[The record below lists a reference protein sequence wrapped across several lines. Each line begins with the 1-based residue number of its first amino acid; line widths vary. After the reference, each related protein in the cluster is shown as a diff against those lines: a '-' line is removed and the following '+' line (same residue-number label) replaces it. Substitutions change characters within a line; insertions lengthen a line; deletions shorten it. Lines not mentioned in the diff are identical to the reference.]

1 MKISEIISR
10 INYCSVSGNT
20 DIEVFD
26 VCIDNRI
33 CKAGDAFVCIKGFT
47 RDAHEFAES
56 AISMGASALFVQD
69 EQRYRELCERAETD
83 KGFCVVLVKDSRKLL
98 PELSDVVFGHPS
110 AELNLIGVTGTK
122 GKTTTTYM
130 IKNIY
135 DKMGVKTGLIGTI
148 CNMIGEEIIK
158 TERTTPEANVT
169 QKLLRRM
176 VDSDVKTCVM
186 EASSQGLNLNR
197 VGGCEYNIGIF
208 TNLSPD
214 HIGPNEHK
222 DMDDY
227 AAAKAK
233 LFGMCRKGLI
243 NIDSP
248 YSDVMIKNSSCDVYT
263 YGIEKEC
270 DFRAVNIELG
280 SSYVE
285 YDICGKCPAKHVKVS
300 IPGKFSVYNSL
311 AAIACCYLDGGDLDK
326 IVEAVGDVV
335 VSGKAENVP
344 TGRDFAVIID
354 YAHNPDSFINI
365 LTTVKSFAKRTVF
378 LFGCGGD
385 RNRPRSLMGKTAG
398 EYADFTI
405 ITSDNP
411 RSEEP
416 ESIIKDIEVGIKETG
431 AEYVCITDRAEAIRY
446 AILNARPGDVIVLA
460 GKGHETYQI
469 FKDKTVHFDERE
481 VVAQVL
487 AEIGG

>member
-1 MKISEIISR
+1 MRVSEIIGKIKYS
-10 INYCSVSGNT
+10 SVCGDT
-20 DIEVFD
+20 DVEVFD

-33 CKAGDAFVCIKGFT
+33 CKPGDAFVCIKGFV
-47 RDAHEFAES
+47 RDAHEFADS
-56 AISMGASALFVQD
+56 AVSTGAAALFVQD
-69 EQRYRELCERAETD
+69 EGKFRELCERAENE
-83 KGFCVVLVKDSRKLL
+83 GFCVILVDDTRKLL
-98 PELSDVVFGHPS
+98 PLLSDVVFRHPS
-110 AELNLIGVTGTK
+110 GDLNLIGVTGTK

-130 IKNIY
+130 IKAIY
-135 DKMGVKTGLIGTI
+135 DKVGIKTGLIGTI
-148 CNMIGEEIIK
+148 CNMIGDEIIA

-169 QKLLRRM
+169 QKLLREM
-176 VDSDVKTCVM
+176 VDKDVEVCIM

-197 VGGCEYNIGIF
+197 VGGCEYNTGIF

-227 AAAKAK
+227 ANAKSK
-233 LFGMCRKGLI
+233 LFAICKKGLI
-243 NIDSP
+243 NVDSP
-248 YSDVMIKNSSCDVYT
+248 YSDVMIKNATCEVFT
-263 YGIEKEC
+263 YGIDNEC
-270 DFRAVNIELG
+270 DFRAVNVKLYND
-280 SSYVE
+280 SVE
-285 YDICGKCPAKHVKVS
+285 YDVCGKCPTMHIKVS

-311 AAIACCYLDGGDLDK
+311 VAVACAYLDGIDQDE
-326 IVEAVGDVV
+326 IAEAMKNVV

-344 TGRDFAVIID
+344 TGRDFSVIID

-365 LTTVKSFAKRTVF
+365 LTTVKAFAKRTVF

-385 RNRPRSLMGKTAG
+385 RNRPRALMGKTAG

-411 RSEEP
+411 RSDDP
-416 ESIIKDIEVGIKETG
+416 DSIIKDIEVGIKETG
-431 AEYVCITDRAEAIRY
+431 AEDVCITDRAEDIRY
-446 AILNARPGDVIVLA
+446 AVLNAKPGDVIVLA

-481 VVAQVL
+481 VVAEAL
-487 AEIGG
+487 SELGG

>member
-1 MKISEIISR
+1 MKVREIIGKIKYS
-10 INYCSVSGNT
+10 SVCGDT
-20 DIEVFD
+20 DVEVFD

-33 CKAGDAFVCIKGFT
+33 CKVGDAFVCIKGFV

-56 AISMGASALFVQD
+56 AIDMGASAVFVQD
-69 EQRYRELCERAETD
+69 EGKYRELCERAENES
-83 KGFCVVLVKDSRKLL
+83 FCVILVEDTRKLL
-98 PELSDVVFGHPS
+98 PLLSDVVFRHPS
-110 AELNLIGVTGTK
+110 GDLSLIGVTGTK

-130 IKNIY
+130 IKAIY
-135 DKMGVKTGLIGTI
+135 DKAGVKTGLIGTI
-148 CNMIGEEIIK
+148 CNMIGDEVIK

-169 QKLLRRM
+169 QKLLREM
-176 VDSDVKTCVM
+176 ADKDVKVCIM

-227 AAAKAK
+227 ANAKSK
-233 LFGMCRKGLI
+233 LFTMCKKGLI
-243 NIDSP
+243 NVDSP
-248 YSDVMIKNSSCDVYT
+248 YSDVMIKNASCEVFT
-263 YGIEKEC
+263 YGIDNEC
-270 DFRAVNIELG
+270 DFRAVNVVLG
-280 SSYVE
+280 NDFVE
-285 YDICGKCPAKHVKVS
+285 YDICGKCPTTHIKVS
-300 IPGKFSVYNSL
+300 IPGRFSVYNSL
-311 AAIACCYLDGGDLDK
+311 AAVACCWLDGGDLVK
-326 IVEAVGDVV
+326 IAEAMENVV

-344 TGRDFAVIID
+344 TGRDFSVIID

-365 LTTVKSFAKRTVF
+365 LTTVKAFAKRTVF

-385 RNRPRSLMGKTAG
+385 RNRPRALMGKTAG

-411 RSEEP
+411 RSEDP
-416 ESIIKDIEVGIKETG
+416 DAIIRDIEAGIKETD

-446 AILNARPGDVIVLA
+446 AVLNAKPGDVIVLA

-469 FKDKTVHFDERE
+469 FKDRTIHFDERE
-481 VVAQVL
+481 VVAAAL
-487 AEIGG
+487 AELGG

>member
-1 MKISEIISR
+1 
-10 INYCSVSGNT
+10 
-20 DIEVFD
+20 
-26 VCIDNRI
+26 
-33 CKAGDAFVCIKGFT
+33 
-47 RDAHEFAES
+47 
-56 AISMGASALFVQD
+56 
-69 EQRYRELCERAETD
+69 
-83 KGFCVVLVKDSRKLL
+83 
-98 PELSDVVFGHPS
+98 
-110 AELNLIGVTGTK
+110 
-122 GKTTTTYM
+122 
-130 IKNIY
+130 
-135 DKMGVKTGLIGTI
+135 
-148 CNMIGEEIIK
+148 MIGDEVIK

-169 QKLLRRM
+169 QKLLREM
-176 VDSDVKTCVM
+176 ADKDVKVCIM

-227 AAAKAK
+227 ANAKSK
-233 LFGMCRKGLI
+233 LFSMCKKGLI

-248 YSDVMIKNSSCDVYT
+248 YSDVMIKNATCEVFT

-270 DFRAVNIELG
+270 DFRAVNVVLG
-280 SSYVE
+280 NDFVE
-285 YDICGKCPAKHVKVS
+285 YDICGKCPMTHIKVS

-311 AAIACCYLDGGDLDK
+311 SAVACCYLDGGN
-326 IVEAVGDVV
+326 INEIAEAMKNVV
-335 VSGKAENVP
+335 VAGKAENVP
-344 TGRDFAVIID
+344 TGRDFSVIID

-365 LTTVKSFAKRTVF
+365 LTTVKAFAKRTVF

-385 RNRPRSLMGKTAG
+385 RNRPRALMGKTAG

-411 RSEEP
+411 RSEDP
-416 ESIIKDIEVGIKETG
+416 DAIIKDIEAGIKETG

-446 AILNARPGDVIVLA
+446 AVMNAKPGDVIVLA

-469 FKDKTVHFDERE
+469 FKDKTIHFDERE
-481 VVAQVL
+481 VVAAAL
-487 AEIGG
+487 AELGG

>member
-1 MKISEIISR
+1 MKICEIISG
-10 INYCSVSGNT
+10 IDYCSVSGNQ
-20 DIEVFD
+20 DVEVFD

-33 CKAGDAFVCIKGFT
+33 CKNFDAFVCIKGFT

-69 EQRYRELCERAETD
+69 KEKYRELCERAENE
-83 KGFCVVLVKDSRKLL
+83 GFCVVLVEDTRKLL
-98 PELSDVVFGHPS
+98 PQLADIVFGHPS
-110 AELNLIGVTGTK
+110 GELNLIGVTGTK

-135 DKMGVKTGLIGTI
+135 DKADVKTGLIGTI
-148 CNMIGEEIIK
+148 CNMIGDEVVQ

-169 QKLLRRM
+169 QKLLRKM
-176 VDSDVKTCVM
+176 VEADVKTCIM

-227 AAAKAK
+227 ALAKSK
-233 LFGMCRKGLI
+233 LFRMCKKGLI

-248 YSDVMIKNSSCDVYT
+248 YSNVMIENATCEVFT
-263 YGIEKEC
+263 YGIDNEC
-270 DFRAVNIELG
+270 DFRAVNIRLG
-280 SSYVE
+280 TDFVE
-285 YDICGKCPAKHVKVS
+285 YDISGKCPTTHVKVS

-311 AAIACCYLDGGDLDK
+311 AAFACCYLDGGDIDK
-326 IVEAVGDVV
+326 IVDAMKDVV

-344 TGRDFAVIID
+344 TGKDFSIIID

-365 LTTVKSFAKRTVF
+365 LTTVKAFAKRTVF

-385 RNRPRSLMGKTAG
+385 RNRPRALMGKTAG
-398 EYADFTI
+398 MYADFTI

-411 RSEEP
+411 RSEDP
-416 ESIIKDIEVGIKETG
+416 DAIIKDIEVGIKETG
-431 AEYVCITDRAEAIRY
+431 AEYVCITDRADAIRY
-446 AILNARPGDVIVLA
+446 AIVNARPGDVIVLA

-481 VVAQVL
+481 VVAKVL
-487 AEIGG
+487 SEIGG

>member
-1 MKISEIISR
+1 MKVSEVIGKIKYSTV
-10 INYCSVSGNT
+10 CGDT
-20 DIEVFD
+20 DAEIFD

-33 CKAGDAFVCIKGFT
+33 CKGNDAFVCIKGFT

-69 EQRYRELCERAETD
+69 EEKFRELCERYGEN
-83 KGFCVVLVKDSRKLL
+83 KGFCVVLVQDTRKLL
-98 PELSDVVFGHPS
+98 PELSDVVFRHPS
-110 AELNLIGVTGTK
+110 GELNLIGVTGTK

-135 DKMGVKTGLIGTI
+135 DKSSVKTGLIGTI
-148 CNMIGEEIIK
+148 CNMIGDEVIK

-169 QKLLRRM
+169 QKLIRDM
-176 VDSDVKTCVM
+176 VNAGVKTCIM

-197 VGGCEYNIGIF
+197 VGGCEYNIGVF
-208 TNLSPD
+208 TNLSHD

-227 AAAKAK
+227 ANAKSK
-233 LFGMCRKGLI
+233 LFTMCKKGLI

-248 YSDVMIKNSSCDVYT
+248 YSDVMIKNATCEVFT
-263 YGIEKEC
+263 YGIDNEC
-270 DFRAVNIELG
+270 DFRAVNVKLNN
-280 SSYVE
+280 SSVE
-285 YDICGKCPAKHVKVS
+285 YDICGKCPTRHIKVS

-311 AAIACCYLDGGDLDK
+311 AAIACSLLDGGD
-326 IVEAVGDVV
+326 IDVVSKTMENIV
-335 VSGKAENVP
+335 VSGKAESVP
-344 TGRDFAVIID
+344 TGKDFSIIID

-365 LTTVKSFAKRTVF
+365 LTTVKAFAKRTVF

-385 RNRPRSLMGKTAG
+385 RNRPRALMGKTAG

-411 RSEEP
+411 RSEDPDE
-416 ESIIKDIEVGIKETG
+416 IIRDIEVGIKETD
-431 AEYVCITDRAEAIRY
+431 AEYVCITDRAEAIKY
-446 AILNARPGDVIVLA
+446 AIINAQPGDVIILA

>member
-1 MKISEIISR
+1 MRVSEIIGKIKYS
-10 INYCSVSGNT
+10 SVCGDT
-20 DIEVFD
+20 DVEVFD

-33 CKAGDAFVCIKGFT
+33 CKPGDAFVCIKGFV
-47 RDAHEFAES
+47 RDAHEFADS
-56 AISMGASALFVQD
+56 AVSTGAAALFVQD
-69 EQRYRELCERAETD
+69 EGKFRELCERAENE
-83 KGFCVVLVKDSRKLL
+83 GFCVILVDDTRKLL
-98 PELSDVVFGHPS
+98 PLLSDVVFRHPS
-110 AELNLIGVTGTK
+110 GDLNLIGVTGTK

-130 IKNIY
+130 IKAIY
-135 DKMGVKTGLIGTI
+135 DKVGIKTGLIGTI
-148 CNMIGEEIIK
+148 CNMIGDEIIA

-169 QKLLRRM
+169 QKLLREM
-176 VDSDVKTCVM
+176 VDKDVEVCIM

-197 VGGCEYNIGIF
+197 VGGCEYNTGIF

-227 AAAKAK
+227 ANAKSK
-233 LFGMCRKGLI
+233 LFAICKKGLI
-243 NIDSP
+243 NVDSP
-248 YSDVMIKNSSCDVYT
+248 YSDVMIKNATCEVFT
-263 YGIEKEC
+263 YGIDNEC
-270 DFRAVNIELG
+270 DFRAVNVKLYND
-280 SSYVE
+280 SVE
-285 YDICGKCPAKHVKVS
+285 YDVCGKCPTMHIKVS

-311 AAIACCYLDGGDLDK
+311 VAVACAYLDGIDQDE
-326 IVEAVGDVV
+326 IAEAMKNVV

-344 TGRDFAVIID
+344 TGRDFSVIID

-365 LTTVKSFAKRTVF
+365 LTTVKAFAKRTVF

-385 RNRPRSLMGKTAG
+385 RNRPRALMGKTAG

-411 RSEEP
+411 RSEDP
-416 ESIIKDIEVGIKETG
+416 DSIIKDIEVGIKETG

-446 AILNARPGDVIVLA
+446 AVLNAKPGDVIVLA

-481 VVAQVL
+481 VVAEAL
-487 AEIGG
+487 SELGG